1 MHHQRT
7 WSLDWLPMAL
17 VLHDPERLGWQGL
30 LLLSFCPSKPCLGT
44 QVASQILFCRFG
56 CFRDGIIE
64 EQKAYQRREQRED
77 RSMYGPYLAQLPADM
92 LAVITMHRL
101 MGLLMSD
108 MDNGS
113 VKVVHAAIQI
123 GEAVEQEV
131 SWAWLCKVSLHFCLD
146 LFSKSTKSFTEWWL
160 VGQHCNGVQVR
171 IHQLMKKKKKHME
184 LKTGGTERSLLSDKG
199 DEVITGQNVD
209 ITSDS
214 IREKV
219 KKLVKQ
225 NKLRRVDSILRHAS
239 TDEPWTAAIHVKVW
253 IILGSADIPPV
264 VRI

>member
-1 MHHQRT
+1 MIPK
-7 WSLDWLPMAL
+7 DWVDRAYCCCPFVLQNL
-17 VLHDPERLGWQGL
+17 VWGPELQVRSYFVGL
-30 LLLSFCPSKPCLGT
+30 
-44 QVASQILFCRFG
+44 G

-131 SWAWLCKVSLHFCLD
+131 
-146 LFSKSTKSFTEWWL
+146 
-160 VGQHCNGVQVR
+160 R
-171 IHQLMKKKKKHME
+171 IHELMKKKKKHME
-184 LKTGGTERSLLSDKG
+184 LKTGGTERSLLSSKG
-199 DEVITGQNVD
+199 DEIITGQNVD

-239 TDEPWTAAIHVKVW
+239 TDEPWTAAIHVKV
-253 IILGSADIPPV
+253 
-264 VRI
+264 